1 MIRKYSYLFLMATL
15 PLFAACSQD
24 EELQQK
30 DGGSSEVPAPLRIG
44 AMDMPQSASFA
55 LCAWIDDAPSFN
67 GYQSPW
73 IDGAMVSYDAN
84 QQAWTATSSSGENL
98 LLWRNNTSPHYFL
111 AYSPADLLSA
121 NYNDPY
127 YDCTVELSD
136 DETSYDYLMAQTA
149 GIRSTDNNCKVSLNF
164 KHMMAKLVVNLMLPA
179 YFEDQLSDY
188 SFVVSATT
196 YQKATFNFL
205 RQDDHGMPIFN
216 AAGMKKL
223 TKLYDQAPNTPSM
236 NRTYSRLLI
245 PQSGVRNISVA
256 IIDEFGT
263 QTYRYAHPEDIP
275 LQAGKVTTVNLLYL
289 YDVILVGTVTLQDWV
304 SSQDIETDVEE

>member
-1 MIRKYSYLFLMATL
+1 
-15 PLFAACSQD
+15 
-24 EELQQK
+24 
-30 DGGSSEVPAPLRIG
+30 
-44 AMDMPQSASFA
+44 
-55 LCAWIDDAPSFN
+55 
-67 GYQSPW
+67 
-73 IDGAMVSYDAN
+73 
-84 QQAWTATSSSGENL
+84 
-98 LLWRNNTSPHYFL
+98 
-111 AYSPADLLSA
+111 
-121 NYNDPY
+121 
-127 YDCTVELSD
+127 
-136 DETSYDYLMAQTA
+136 
-149 GIRSTDNNCKVSLNF
+149 
-164 KHMMAKLVVNLMLPA
+164 MMAKLVVNLMLPA

-205 RQDDHGMPIFN
+205 RQDDNGMPIFN

>member
-1 MIRKYSYLFLMATL
+1 MIRKYSYLFLMAAL

-30 DGGSSEVPAPLRIG
+30 DGGSSEVPVPLRIG
-44 AMDMPQSASFA
+44 AVDMPQSASFS
-55 LCAWIDDAPSFN
+55 LCAWIDDAPSIN
-67 GYQSPW
+67 RNQAPW
-73 IDGAMVSYDAN
+73 INGAMVSYDAN

-121 NYNDPY
+121 NYNNPY

-136 DETSYDYLMAQTA
+136 DETAYDYLMAQTA
-149 GIRSTDNNCKVSLNF
+149 AVRYSDNNGKVSLNF
-164 KHMMAKLVVNLMLPA
+164 KHMMAKLVVNLILPNNW
-179 YFEDQLSDY
+179 ESSLSYY
-188 SFVVSATT
+188 SFAVSAAT

-256 IIDEFGT
+256 CIEEYHT
-263 QTYRYAHPEDIP
+263 ETYRYAHPEDIP
-275 LQAGKVTTVNLLYL
+275 LQAGKVTTVNLVFRD
-289 YDVILVGTVTLQDWV
+289 DVILVGTVTLQDWV